1 MGGIQFL
8 PLLAAAKVKQVSSL
22 RLSHL
27 QAKASVWTTMGKS
40 QSKDEVKEA
49 GVNERKESE
58 RFVSTYCK
66 AMRSL
71 FLLFPPS
78 AQFSSSQKP
87 QHEHFL
93 FLSQF

>member
-1 MGGIQFL
+1 MNSRGENDFITDVVSGGCKMGGIQFL

-22 RLSHL
+22 RLSDL

-40 QSKDEVKEA
+40 QSKDEVKEE
-49 GVNERKESE
+49 ERKEE

-71 FLLFPPS
+71 FLLS
-78 AQFSSSQKP
+78 AHSTQF
-87 QHEHFL
+87 
-93 FLSQF
+93 